1 MTITRATRV
10 DTDRIIEIIEEARS
24 FQLSYGNKQWAGGYP
39 SRTLIEE
46 DIKEGIGYKILV
58 DDEIAGYM
66 AIVSHDDSYDSIEG
80 RWITAGPYI
89 AIHRLALSDSWRC
102 KGLFSSIIEEV
113 VEIGKENGAVSL
125 RIDTDKSNP
134 IMKHLLEK
142 LGFLHTGHVLFEG
155 DPKPAYELPFA
166 KI

>member
-1 MTITRATRV
+1 MTVTRATSE

-66 AIVSHDDSYDSIEG
+66 AIVSHDDSYARIEG

-89 AIHRLALSDSWRC
+89 AIHRLALSDSWRG

-134 IMKHLLEK
+134 IMKHLLQAMS
-142 LGFLHTGHVLFEG
+142 FLKAIQSLLTNFPLQRY
-155 DPKPAYELPFA
+155 KSLRAC
-166 KI
+166 

>member
-1 MTITRATRV
+1 MYTFIMTVTRATSE

-66 AIVSHDDSYDSIEG
+66 AIVSHDDSYDSIE
-80 RWITAGPYI
+80 
-89 AIHRLALSDSWRC
+89 
-102 KGLFSSIIEEV
+102 
-113 VEIGKENGAVSL
+113 
-125 RIDTDKSNP
+125 
-134 IMKHLLEK
+134 
-142 LGFLHTGHVLFEG
+142 
-155 DPKPAYELPFA
+155 
-166 KI
+166 